1 MLTCGCCMPLFCS
14 DTFASQVKYQVGSGS
29 RVLSQRM
36 SYRGSRRAAPA
47 GKRPQA
53 ASQYLPQSQ
62 TSSSMVPSPKQT
74 RITAGRRRRTSPAQ
88 RELVKMKT
96 KMLLNST
103 AMAAG

>member
-1 MLTCGCCMPLFCS
+1 MLTCGCCVPLFCS

-29 RVLSQRM
+29 RVLSQRVC
-36 SYRGSRRAAPA
+36 RGSRRAAPA
-47 GKRPQA
+47 GERPQA